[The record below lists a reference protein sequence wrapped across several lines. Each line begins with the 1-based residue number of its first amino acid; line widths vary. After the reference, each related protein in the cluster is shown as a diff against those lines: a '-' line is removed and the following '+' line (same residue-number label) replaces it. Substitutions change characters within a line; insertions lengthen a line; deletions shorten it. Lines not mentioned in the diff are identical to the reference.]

1 MFNYEGRL
9 FRALSFFADMILLQ
23 LIWVVFS
30 LPLVTIGASTTA
42 AYYAAMKKLEY
53 EEGHIWSNFIRGF
66 CSNFAQSTKL
76 WLIMVAAS
84 VVLAGDL
91 VFSQKAGGVLGSG
104 LMVFF
109 TPFAVL
115 VLFTLIYLFPIQAR
129 FENTI
134 LQTLKNAFLMSIA
147 NIPYTI
153 LALILGAALAA
164 VGFLIPQILI
174 VVVLCGFGLYFGI
187 TSVFFLKIFKKYQ

>member
-1 MFNYEGRL
+1 
-9 FRALSFFADMILLQ
+9 
-23 LIWVVFS
+23 
-30 LPLVTIGASTTA
+30 
-42 AYYAAMKKLEY
+42 
-53 EEGHIWSNFIRGF
+53 
-66 CSNFAQSTKL
+66 
-76 WLIMVAAS
+76 
-84 VVLAGDL
+84 LAGDL

>member
-53 EEGHIWSNFIRGF
+53 EEGHIWSNFIRRF
-66 CSNFAQSTKL
+66 RSNFAQSTKL

>member
-66 CSNFAQSTKL
+66 RSNFAQSTKL

-115 VLFTLIYLFPIQAR
+115 VLFTLIYLFPIQSR